1 MITDRNVIG
10 LLGGTFDPVHNGH
23 LHIAL
28 NAYKSLPLASVKLLP
43 SYKPVHKPKPSAT
56 SEERVDMLRLAIQP
70 YSMFSLELCEIQ
82 ARKPCYTVDTLKYLH
97 SQYADNPLCLLVGM
111 DIFLQLDQWHRWQD
125 LTSHA
130 HIVVLSRAGYTL
142 PSHIN
147 PAISCFLQR
156 QETHETVSIQQP
168 ITASKPGKVLFHAI
182 SLYPL
187 SAEAIRKR
195 LYEGESC
202 KEDLPLP
209 VHDYILEHHLYKGP
223 S

>member
-1 MITDRNVIG
+1 MNHAIG

-28 NAYKSLPLASVKLLP
+28 NAYETLPLVSVKLLP

-70 YSMFSLELCEIQ
+70 YPMFSLELCEIQ
-82 ARKPCYTVDTLKYLH
+82 TQKPCYTVDTLKYLH

-125 LTSHA
+125 LTSYA

-142 PSHIN
+142 PRQIN

-182 SLYPL
+182 SLYPV

-202 KEDLPLP
+202 KEDLPLA